1 MTERKPQRLSERE
14 RIAALR
20 LIRTESIG
28 PVSFRRLVSRFGSA
42 AAALEALPSLAGAS
56 GRREAMKPY
65 PLARAEDELA
75 AAARIGARLVAAD
88 EPDYPAALALI
99 ADAPPLLYAR
109 GDLAIG
115 SRPAVAIVGAR
126 NASLAG
132 RRVAAEIAQGLGA
145 AGVAVASGLARGI
158 DASAHAAAL
167 DTGTIAVVAG
177 GADVIYPPENAG
189 LTAEIVSRGLLIS
202 EQPPGAAPTARD
214 FPRRNRLISGLS
226 QAVVIVEAALRSGT
240 LITARFA
247 LEQGREVCAV
257 PGSPLDPRSHG
268 SNRLIKEGACLI
280 ERAEDVLEAIRAP
293 IAARRAGSNF
303 RDGFLESDGTA
314 PEALLNPTP
323 DMRAR
328 VLELLGYTP
337 THRDDLLREIDAPA
351 GVVIDCLIDLVLS
364 GAVEECPGG
373 KFALRP

>member
-1 MTERKPQRLSERE
+1 MTERKTQRLSERE

-28 PVSFRRLVSRFGSA
+28 PISFRRLVSRFGSA
-42 AAALEALPSLAGAS
+42 ATALEALPSLAGAS
-56 GRREAMKPY
+56 GRRDALKPF
-65 PLARAEDELA
+65 PLVRAEDELA
-75 AAARIGARLVAAD
+75 AAARIGARLVASE

-99 ADAPPLLYAR
+99 SDAPPLIYAR
-109 GDLAIG
+109 GDLGLGA
-115 SRPAVAIVGAR
+115 RPAVAIVGAR

-132 RRVAAEIAQGLGA
+132 RRIAADIARTLGA

-158 DASAHAAAL
+158 DSSAHAAAL
-167 DTGTIAVVAG
+167 DGGTIAVVAG

-189 LTAEIVSRGLLIS
+189 LTAEIVARGLLLS

-257 PGSPLDPRSHG
+257 PGSPLDPRSQG
-268 SNRLIKEGACLI
+268 SNRLIKEGACLV
-280 ERAEDVLEAIRAP
+280 ESAEDVLDAIRAP
-293 IAARRAGSNF
+293 IAARQAGASL
-303 RDGFLESDGTA
+303 RDGFLESEGFSPDA
-314 PEALLNPTP
+314 PRQSAS

-328 VLELLGYTP
+328 VLELLGYAP
-337 THRDDLLREIDAPA
+337 THRDDLLREIEAPA
-351 GVVIDCLIDLVLS
+351 GVVIDSLIDLVLA